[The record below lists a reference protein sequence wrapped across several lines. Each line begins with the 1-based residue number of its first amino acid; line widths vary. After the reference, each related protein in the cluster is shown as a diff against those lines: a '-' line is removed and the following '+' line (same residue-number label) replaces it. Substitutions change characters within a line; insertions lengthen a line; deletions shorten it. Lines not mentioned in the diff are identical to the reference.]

1 MKKNAFVT
9 GCDRGLGLALAELLL
24 KKDYRVFAGSF
35 LGGKWPELTELKEH
49 YQDQLVILPLDVR
62 STESVQQASAAI
74 AKVTDSLDLLIN
86 NAGLFTDRSE
96 DILGELFFEDMKEL
110 YDTNSLGPL
119 RVTQSVLPL
128 LLKGNDKLLV
138 NISSEAGSIEDCQR
152 TKEYG
157 YSMSKAAL
165 NMQTAILHNHL
176 KEYGLKVF
184 AIHPGY
190 VRSYM
195 LGHLNTEAEI
205 EPKESAKGIYEQI
218 SKPYRNEGPAYLN
231 YKGEKLPW

>member
-1 MKKNAFVT
+1 MRKSAFVT
-9 GCDRGLGLALAELLL
+9 GCDRGLGLALAKLLL

-35 LGGKWPELTELKEH
+35 LGEKWPELTELKAN
-49 YQDQLVILPLDVR
+49 YQDQLVVLPLDVR
-62 STESVQQASAAI
+62 SIESVKQAAAEM

-86 NAGLFTDRSE
+86 NAGIFTDRSE

-110 YDTNSLGPL
+110 YDINTLGPL

-128 LLKGNDKLLV
+128 LLKGNDKILV
-138 NISSEAGSIEDCQR
+138 NISSEAGSIEDCHR

-165 NMQTAILHNHL
+165 NMQTMILHNDL
-176 KEYGLKVF
+176 KQYGLKVF

-195 LGHLNTEAEI
+195 LGHFNTEAEI
-205 EPKESAKGIYEQI
+205 EPEESAKGIYEQLM
-218 SKPYRNEGPAYLN
+218 KPYTKESPIYMDHTGKP
-231 YKGEKLPW
+231 LPW